1 MVLKTFNEIRDEQ
14 HKIARKRDGMV
25 KVGLQT
31 TYNNRKKHTFLYGYI
46 QSEKDY
52 VSHRLVGKKEDVI
65 LISETFQQEQSGPV
79 LTRKLTPQKNRKEK

>member
-25 KVGLQT
+25 KVGLKT
-31 TYNNRKKHTFLYGYI
+31 TYNNRKKHSFLYGYI

-65 LISETFQQEQSGPV
+65 LISETFQQEQSGPRLV
-79 LTRKLTPQKNRKEK
+79 KKPQPLRKK